1 MQSEGIGYMIKTIH
15 DRMKAIGDNDLRA
28 HELTYSQAQ
37 VLRFL
42 RRHGS
47 KASQK
52 EIEVFLDVSH
62 PTVVGL
68 VNRLADKEFVEC
80 TTDEND
86 RRNKIVTL
94 TPKAESLS
102 RVMHNNRV
110 RTEKAML
117 DGFSNEEAK
126 LLAELLLRVYQNLET
141 EREGNRQ

>member
-15 DRMKAIGDNDLRA
+15 DRMKASGDNDLRA

-42 RRHGS
+42 RRHGG

-86 RRNKIVTL
+86 RRNKIVAL

-102 RVMHNNRV
+102 RVMHNNRI
-110 RTEKAML
+110 RAEKAML
-117 DGFSNEEAK
+117 DGFSGEEAK